1 VVEVATMLALLA
13 LAAVAALEMAGGHT
27 RAGQGLL
34 ILVVAAVA
42 QGTSEV
48 AGQPLGPAVQEL

>member
-1 VVEVATMLALLA
+1 MLALLA

-48 AGQPLGPAVQEL
+48 AGQPLGPAGQEL